1 MRRPRLLLGAARCG
15 CWLIVLAGCS
25 AVEPRAVSP
34 DLSEPVFAS
43 GWLLQGSLSL
53 EPGFCSLATVGLDLT
68 VLPAELPPPENARP
82 VGLACRDAVAPLLP
96 SSTGSPGEWVRLD
109 GATAWAEEPV
119 RVDARQTDVLAVLYR
134 VPEPRGIAILFAG
147 LAMPA
152 DAEVMRRF
160 ADALARRGWLSAVV
174 LRDDSISGFDP
185 RWEAHRGLALA
196 RELRRLCAAGREP
209 ALAFLG
215 VSMGGLEALLA
226 GRDAPASLG
235 PADVRVAVLDPVLD
249 FRAVASHL
257 DSFFHD
263 VSTDAMQ
270 TYFQRIMAGRY
281 RVAPVRFA
289 DVLTRVPPS
298 GRMTSLE
305 RDEPTRW
312 LCEGPV
318 ERYRV
323 FLSRLD
329 PVLGDAQRASLEERG
344 FPFRRTAAAGHVPLA
359 CDLSLFD
366 AMVEAAT
373 GPPPSDTVRC
383 SSASQPPG

>member
-1 MRRPRLLLGAARCG
+1 M
-15 CWLIVLAGCS
+15 
-25 AVEPRAVSP
+25 E
-34 DLSEPVFAS
+34 E
-43 GWLLQGSLSL
+43 
-53 EPGFCSLATVGLDLT
+53 
-68 VLPAELPPPENARP
+68 ARP
-82 VGLACRDAVAPLLP
+82 VGLACPDAVAPLLP
-96 SSTGSPGEWVRLD
+96 SLTGSPGEWVWLD

-235 PADVRVAVLDPVLD
+235 PVRVAVLDPVLD

-329 PVLGDAQRASLEERG
+329 PVLGDAQRASLEARG

-383 SSASQPPG
+383 SSASQPRG